1 MRNLFVQLR
10 RLIGLTIMVTLL
22 ASVTVPYYCATGW
35 CCGRDTE
42 QVEQKKDVPSCCAHK
57 QAEEE
62 PVRQSGDS
70 CCNDEDTN
78 NNSGC
83 PMGCSKLASS
93 VFVLASD
100 LVATPNLNEE
110 IASLELPQAVPSDYI
125 DYIPKPP
132 LALSA

>member
-1 MRNLFVQLR
+1 MHNLFVQLR

-35 CCGRDTE
+35 CCGKGSE

-57 QAEEE
+57 QAEET
-62 PVRQSGDS
+62 PVRKSGDS

-93 VFVLASD
+93 VFVLAAD
-100 LVATPNLNEE
+100 LIASPNLNEE
-110 IASLELPQAVPSDYI
+110 TTLQKIDQAVPSEYI